1 MCPSSIEDSVSF
13 SYMVNSR
20 SPCGNSAFIDRN
32 YIPDQKY
39 KEIYGTNSCC
49 YRLPL
54 LQNCGHFMWFQ
65 ISIRL
70 IYDCC
75 CTVLW
80 THGIIILRPRAF
92 NLKSKYERQKPKNC
106 LLALDNRCY
115 VSTSLSLYPV
125 DRAFS

>member
-1 MCPSSIEDSVSF
+1 MEQ
-13 SYMVNSR
+13 
-20 SPCGNSAFIDRN
+20 SPAVTVCRYYRIVDILCGF
-32 YIPDQKY
+32 K
-39 KEIYGTNSCC
+39 
-49 YRLPL
+49 L
-54 LQNCGHFMWFQ
+54 

-106 LLALDNRCY
+106 LLAPDHRSY

-125 DRAFS
+125 DRAFSYKGKKKLSDLCWKKGHAVVVASTEVNVQISFVCDGK